1 MSSIAPFIG
10 EIPPTPGCH
19 SRFNKRCPSRPL
31 LLLVISDCKR
41 THASGEKFLG
51 TKGKERTQFAASAAA
66 TTACGGRRGK
76 RRLERAAEGNR
87 RRKSRTSEK
96 KRREE
101 ETAACVDF
109 LWCRPHSSSVL
120 SPPPPEW
127 TMFDAGVIY
136 VAKKPR
142 LFYLPPLFSVIVSRS
157 FSAGEKIPTCH
168 ANLLFPFFLLLV
180 VEDELVC
187 VRTSDRVG

>member
-1 MSSIAPFIG
+1 MFLHG
-10 EIPPTPGCH
+10 EIRSTPGCH

-31 LLLVISDCKR
+31 LLLVISDCKS

-51 TKGKERTQFAASAAA
+51 TKGKERTQNPICRLCFGNNSMWRKK
-66 TTACGGRRGK
+66 RRK

-87 RRKSRTSEK
+87 RGKSRISEK